1 MKSNHIVTAALI
13 FALAG
18 CSTQANDKISSGG
31 CTIDAKKIC
40 QEIANKPV
48 VDSMTG
54 LELDP
59 RERAETQPR
68 TDREHTTFQIP
79 NGPLMSVDCQIN
91 TEHNSVVYAHV
102 NKGPQLSDNDWQ
114 YIKSAGYCEER

>member
-1 MKSNHIVTAALI
+1 MKNSHIVTAALI

-31 CTIDAKKIC
+31 CTIDAKRIC

-48 VDSMTG
+48 IDPSTG

-68 TDREHTTFQIP
+68 TSTEHMMWTIP
-79 NGPLMSVDCQIN
+79 NGPSMSVDCQIN

-114 YIKSAGYCEER
+114 YIKSAGYCEGQ